1 MRILLLSRW
10 SLWWKRCVSFSFF
23 GFNSIQW
30 TIVFF
35 LYRAWLLRHPWC
47 LLLKWLFRRPFQSL
61 LNLARSQNNPDH
73 LWLPLIDAWKHK
85 NRLASIF
92 IIILLMN
99 LSYRVSPCPK
109 FFLFIIEPVV
119 NLLNCVG
126 QILFPW
132 ISEMLFIL
140 DNLFLN
146 GFFELYL
153 LDSAGHID
161 LTFQLF
167 GIVQNIFENLSPW
180 GQLFILFPEW
190 FERLFSW
197 WGQECDWSYR
207 NLIAVFKVVSIEK
220 WLMSRSSL

>member
-1 MRILLLSRW
+1 
-10 SLWWKRCVSFSFF
+10 
-23 GFNSIQW
+23 
-30 TIVFF
+30 
-35 LYRAWLLRHPWC
+35 
-47 LLLKWLFRRPFQSL
+47 
-61 LNLARSQNNPDH
+61 
-73 LWLPLIDAWKHK
+73 
-85 NRLASIF
+85 
-92 IIILLMN
+92 
-99 LSYRVSPCPK
+99 
-109 FFLFIIEPVV
+109 
-119 NLLNCVG
+119 
-126 QILFPW
+126 
-132 ISEMLFIL
+132 MLFIL

-197 WGQECDWSYR
+197 WGQEYDWSYR

-220 WLMSRSSL
+220 WLVSRSSL